1 MEDHNSP
8 EAVKARAEQEDP
20 IVMYLIYHEGI
31 GMGMGKACAQ
41 SGHAAV
47 MVTLDYF
54 KMKEESKTIQKK
66 ATDPALQR
74 VIQHSP
80 GMISVDPTLPNYKEE
95 YAEMSRKL
103 SIFGEWLNTSY
114 RKVTLTANDKEWA
127 KIKADPMYK
136 ALVIDAG
143 LTQIPAGS
151 ETFIGLWPMR
161 KSQRPKCI
169 KRLQA
174 LE

>member
-1 MEDHNSP
+1 MEDYNSP
-8 EAVKARAEQEDP
+8 EAVQGRASQEDP
-20 IVMYLIYHEGI
+20 IVMYLIYHEGT
-31 GMGMGKACAQ
+31 GMGTGKACAQ

-54 KMKEESKTIQKK
+54 ALKEESIKLQKVLRDNMAYHKEAPSDELLKYKTIAPQ
-66 ATDPALQR
+66 
-74 VIQHSP
+74 
-80 GMISVDPTLPNYKEE
+80 
-95 YAEMSRKL
+95 L

-127 KIKADPMYK
+127 KVKADPMYK
-136 ALVIDAG
+136 SLVIDAG
-143 LTQIPAGS
+143 LTQIPAGT

-161 KSQRPKCI
+161 KSQRPSCV

-174 LE
+174 LK